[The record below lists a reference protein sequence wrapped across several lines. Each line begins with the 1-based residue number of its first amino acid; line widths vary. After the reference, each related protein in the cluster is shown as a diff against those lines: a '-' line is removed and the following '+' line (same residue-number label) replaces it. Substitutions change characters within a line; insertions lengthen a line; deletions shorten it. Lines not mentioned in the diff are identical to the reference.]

1 MSEELGE
8 CPNNTENTVCLS
20 YNCPYKHDRV
30 WPIPPAIQ
38 EAMDREFDHEV
49 FYAERVNTPPPRE
62 WTPEHELSFESYVD
76 RMLNNPSKCPCGCGG
91 TFIPPAKKETN
102 NAEGNDTE

>member
-8 CPNNTENTVCLS
+8 CPNNTEDTVCLS

-30 WPIPPAIQ
+30 WLAPPDIQ
-38 EAMDREFDHEV
+38 ETIKREIDEEF
-49 FYAERVNTPPPRE
+49 FYVKRAKTLQPIE

-76 RMLNNPSKCPCGCGG
+76 RMLNNPSNCPCGCGG
-91 TFIPPAKKETN
+91 TFIPPAKKETDD
-102 NAEGNDTE
+102 AEGN